1 MAFGKKFYSS
11 YKSNNN
17 LDYYLEIWIDGHT
30 GGNTELTMGAGGP
43 VIEYETDQED
53 RFSPIIS
60 SSCKIPYLVEDNIDS
75 AFVDTLRTTYQER
88 QVYIHIYRAS
98 SSTYNTVAP
107 LWSGFLVMD
116 LGEGQDKS
124 FPYVQELKFVDG
136 LALLKDIDFVD
147 LNVAGGTPPFEER
160 VQGNYAEENM
170 YFGPATYIYWF
181 REILAKTG
189 ASLTAQ
195 GSTLNYGFTTSVNW
209 YNGDMNS
216 TGQSSDP
223 LHKTKCQVSM
233 FHRKDDQEVYFPD
246 NCYNVLKEL
255 LRHWGARITYW
266 KHEFYIVQIPEYI
279 TGESGTI
286 DNPQNNFS
294 RVYSNL
300 GTYQGSQDH

>member
-17 LDYYLEIWIDGHT
+17 LDYYLEVWIEGHT

-98 SSTYNTVAP
+98 SSTYHTVAP

-181 REILAKTG
+181 REILDKP
-189 ASLTAQ
+189 
-195 GSTLNYGFTTSVNW
+195 GS
-209 YNGDMNS
+209 
-216 TGQSSDP
+216 
-223 LHKTKCQVSM
+223 
-233 FHRKDDQEVYFPD
+233 
-246 NCYNVLKEL
+246 
-255 LRHWGARITYW
+255 
-266 KHEFYIVQIPEYI
+266 
-279 TGESGTI
+279 
-286 DNPQNNFS
+286 
-294 RVYSNL
+294 
-300 GTYQGSQDH
+300 